1 MRRVLGSLALAC
13 ALALSLAA
21 CGAEPTTGPG
31 PLAVPTTPPETPDP
45 PPPPRED
52 GRLPSAVRPL
62 HYDVAL
68 DVDPRKERFHGIV
81 TIALEVRERTFH
93 VVVHGRDLAIARAS
107 AAVAGATLPA
117 TATARV
123 ASGGAAP
130 EEIELSFARP
140 LPAGAA
146 VTLTMEYD
154 APFGSD
160 LTGLYRVKS
169 GDAWYAYSDFEP
181 TDARKMLPCF
191 DEPALKAPFDVK
203 VTVPKGMI
211 AVSNAKEST
220 RTPGEGGSVAFVFA
234 PTKPLPTYLLALAV
248 GDFDVRE
255 GATTP
260 VPIRV
265 IAPKGKGDMAQLALD
280 AGAGITQVLEGYLK
294 VKFPFPKLDLVAV
307 PEFASGAM
315 ENAGLITFREE
326 LLLAD
331 TRRASTR
338 SRRGLATVIAHEIAH
353 QWFGDMVTAEWWN
366 DLWLNEAMATWLT
379 ARTVHAWQPQL
390 GTRYDLVTGGLS
402 VMDHDGLASARAVR
416 QPVRTAAEALE
427 AFDGITYTKGAAI
440 LAMLEDWV
448 GAEAFQSALHDY
460 LEAFAYKNATASS
473 LLSTL
478 DRTSHKNVSEVAGT
492 FLDRAGVP
500 LVTAHLE
507 CEPGRWHVELQQE
520 AWRPLGTTAEDTQQT
535 WSHPICVRAEGR
547 KEPVCTLLAGGAPS
561 LVAGTGRCP
570 AWVLP
575 NPGAT
580 GYFRVTEPGPDLAAL
595 ARAVPGQDAAD
606 RVAFVSN
613 AWAAVRG
620 GALGPEQLLKIL
632 PAFDKDN
639 ERIVV
644 EAVIGALGGM
654 NDNVV
659 DDDARAQFR
668 AYAAARLGR
677 QKTSLGFSAVSKDGA
692 KEGVKDGAKVEEERT
707 LLRRTVLFA
716 MADLAGDAAT
726 IREADVFAQA
736 WLKDPLSVEPDV
748 AQIAVELASRTA
760 TEERLTALREAA
772 KKAKTQQ
779 DRIVA
784 IRAMAGFDEPA
795 ILERALDVY
804 LTDEIK
810 PAEGNYLLRTAAG
823 RRAARPV
830 LARWVESRWDKLR
843 AKLPGQ
849 LSRGL
854 VFAAGLSCTRAERDA
869 AAAFFGPRV
878 AGIEGAARP
887 LAAAL
892 ESASLCAELRTRA
905 SAATS
910 KALRAKMAAP

>member
-1 MRRVLGSLALAC
+1 MRRVPRSLPLARALAALAIAVAPSLA
-13 ALALSLAA
+13 S
-21 CGAEPTTGPG
+21 CGAEPAVGPTH
-31 PLAVPTTPPETPDP
+31 APTLPTALPETPDP
-45 PPPPRED
+45 PPAARED
-52 GRLPSAVRPL
+52 GRLPSPVRPTR
-62 HYDVAL
+62 YDVAL
-68 DVDPRKERFHGIV
+68 DVDPRKDRFHGVV
-81 TIALEVRERTFH
+81 TIGVAIAERTFH
-93 VVVHGRDLAIARAS
+93 VVLHGRGLEIAHAS
-107 AAVAGATLPA
+107 ANVGGTTVAVTVKPRPSA
-117 TATARV
+117 
-123 ASGGAAP
+123 GGAAT
-130 EEIELSFARP
+130 EELELFFARP
-140 LPAGAA
+140 LRAGTTAE
-146 VTLTMEYD
+146 VTLEYD
-154 APFGSD
+154 APFATD
-160 LTGLYRVKS
+160 LSGLYRVKS
-169 GDAWYAYSDFEP
+169 GDAWYAYTDFEP
-181 TDARKMLPCF
+181 TDARRMLPCF
-191 DEPALKAPFDVK
+191 DEPGFKVPFDVK
-203 VTVPKGMI
+203 VTVPTGMI
-211 AVSNAKEST
+211 AVSNAKESA
-220 RTPGEGGSVAFVFA
+220 RAPGDGGSVAFRFA
-234 PTKPLPTYLLALAV
+234 STKPLPTYLLALAV

-255 GATTP
+255 GATSP

-280 AGAGITQVLEGYLK
+280 AGAAITQVLEAYLK

-331 TRRASTR
+331 TRRAPMR
-338 SRRGLATVIAHEIAH
+338 ARRALATLISHEVAH
-353 QWFGDMVTAEWWN
+353 QWFGDLVTAEWWN
-366 DLWLNEAMATWLT
+366 DLWLNEAMATWLA

-390 GTRYDLVTGGLS
+390 GTRYDLVTGGLG

-416 QPVRTAAEALE
+416 QPVRTAAEARE

-440 LAMLEDWV
+440 LGMLEDWIGPDV
-448 GAEAFQSALHDY
+448 FQTALHDY
-460 LEAFAYKNATASS
+460 LEANAYKNATTTS
-473 LLSTL
+473 LLSTF
-478 DRTSHKNVSEVAGT
+478 DRASHKNVSEIAGT

-507 CEPGRWHVELQQE
+507 CEPGRWRVELQQE
-520 AWRPLGTTAEDTQQT
+520 AWRPLGSKAEDTQQT

-547 KEPVCTLLAGGAPS
+547 KEPACTVLAGGAPS

-575 NPGAT
+575 NPGAV
-580 GYFRVTEPGPDLAAL
+580 GYFRVTEPASDLAAL
-595 ARAVPGQDAAD
+595 ARAVPTQDPAD

-620 GALGPEQLLKIL
+620 GTLGPEQLLKIL
-632 PAFDKDN
+632 PAFDKEN

-644 EAVIGALGGM
+644 EAIVGALGGIH
-654 NDNVV
+654 DTLV
-659 DDDARAQFR
+659 DDDARAPFH

-677 QKTSLGFSAVSKDGA
+677 QKASLGFTPTG
-692 KEGVKDGAKVEEERT
+692 KEEEERT

-736 WLKDPLSVEPDV
+736 WLRDPLSVDPDV

-760 TEERLTALREAA
+760 TDDRLAALREAA
-772 KKAKTQQ
+772 KRAKTPQ

-784 IRAMAGFDEPA
+784 LRAMGGFDEPA
-795 ILERALDVY
+795 LLERALDVY

-810 PAEGNYLLRTAAG
+810 PAEGRYLVLTAAA

-830 LARWVESRWDKLR
+830 LERWIESRWDKLR

-849 LSRGL
+849 LSVGL
-854 VFAAGLSCTRAERDA
+854 VFAAGLSCTRAGADA

-878 AGIEGAARP
+878 AGIAGSARP
-887 LAAAL
+887 LASAL
-892 ESASLCAELRTRA
+892 ESASLCTELRTRG
-905 SAATS
+905 SAATG
-910 KALRAKMAAP
+910 KALRAKVKGP